1 MLLRQLLL
9 TNRIVDAV
17 KTKVPTFDQ
26 TNFRMSHLDPGFVLH
41 KMNTMMGHNANTY
54 NKLLKDEPVK
64 VTAAINP
71 KSGKKA
77 AIKIDEVMKP
87 AYDIIDGRHRV
98 TRAIIEGRKTILVS
112 TDEPPKENVKPT
124 ENEKKTKAA

>member
-1 MLLRQLLL
+1 MKEVLLHQLLL
-9 TNRIVDAV
+9 TDRIIDAV
-17 KTKVPTFDQ
+17 KTKVPKFDQ
-26 TNFRMSHLDPGFVLH
+26 STFRMSHLAPGFVLH
-41 KMNTMMGHNANTY
+41 KMNTMMGHNSNTY
-54 NKLLKDEPVK
+54 NQLLKDEPVK

-98 TRAIIEGRKTILVS
+98 ARAIIEGRKTILVS
-112 TDEPPKENVKPT
+112 ID
-124 ENEKKTKAA
+124 

>member
-1 MLLRQLLL
+1 
-9 TNRIVDAV
+9 
-17 KTKVPTFDQ
+17 
-26 TNFRMSHLDPGFVLH
+26 
-41 KMNTMMGHNANTY
+41 MGHNSNTY
-54 NKLLKDEPVK
+54 NQLLKDEPVK

-98 TRAIIEGRKTILVS
+98 ARAIIENRKTILVS
-112 TDEPPKENVKPT
+112 TDEPPKEN
-124 ENEKKTKAA
+124 AA